1 MTLEA
6 LTPAYTGP
14 WHSGC
19 AACALQDRG
28 IPISGGTR
36 PTSRMGFRRK
46 VGKPCR
52 ASRTRSPQVGRR
64 PVEHPAFRGRRP
76 DPKCGAVREPMA
88 HMDRRPVEHAGFAA
102 EGSIGVRGPSPR
114 SKQSSPTVN
123 KGCEGCHWQPN
134 RNKWSPSPGGE
145 SEGDH
150 TVRPWGG
157 RPVPFYSKA
166 YPARRRACRR
176 WSDQPVKELQH
187 IWVHSEQTF
196 RRILCRYRIFLAGRS
211 WRGWPQGRTGP
222 RGPCAAGEAARHAGA
237 PNG

>member
-1 MTLEA
+1 VA
-6 LTPAYTGP
+6 QGQNIQAV
-14 WHSGC
+14 WH
-19 AACALQDRG
+19 
-28 IPISGGTR
+28 TR
-36 PTSRMGFRRK
+36 PGARRGGHDRK
-46 VGKPCR
+46 SGVMPGMRVFATGGRNHAFARRRRQPVGVGVVPW
-52 ASRTRSPQVGRR
+52 SSSPANTGREAAR
-64 PVEHPAFRGRRP
+64 RVRGRKIVIP
-76 DPKCGAVREPMA
+76 LA
-88 HMDRRPVEHAGFAA
+88 
-102 EGSIGVRGPSPR
+102 
-114 SKQSSPTVN
+114 
-123 KGCEGCHWQPN
+123 
-134 RNKWSPSPGGE
+134 GGE

-222 RGPCAAGEAARHAGA
+222 RGPCAAGEAARRAGA

>member
-1 MTLEA
+1 M
-6 LTPAYTGP
+6 PQGSNIPPPGHTGP
-14 WHSGC
+14 GAH
-19 AACALQDRG
+19 
-28 IPISGGTR
+28 GG
-36 PTSRMGFRRK
+36 G
-46 VGKPCR
+46 
-52 ASRTRSPQVGRR
+52 
-64 PVEHPAFRGRRP
+64 H
-76 DPKCGAVREPMA
+76 DPKSEVMPGMRVFAPTGGRNCPGGRVAPPLAWPHPSPVSPETPTRRRLLRPEAAGKRFLRPKGRA
-88 HMDRRPVEHAGFAA
+88 HASAGEA
-102 EGSIGVRGPSPR
+102 GSRGVRGVVPHSGHKPGKR
-114 SKQSSPTVN
+114 AEPAEQGEIVVPLA
-123 KGCEGCHWQPN
+123 
-134 RNKWSPSPGGE
+134 GGE

-166 YPARRRACRR
+166 YPAMRRACRR

-222 RGPCAAGEAARHAGA
+222 RGPCAVGGAARRAGA

>member
-1 MTLEA
+1 MA
-6 LTPAYTGP
+6 QGQNIQGV
-14 WHSGC
+14 WHTRPG
-19 AACALQDRG
+19 AHRG
-28 IPISGGTR
+28 TWIRNRAIARNEPLYASGGRKR
-36 PTSRMGFRRK
+36 PGGRAAATPFPWLHPSPATPKGPPWRQLLRPKGHAHAFVADADSPGWRSRSRDRAHAF
-46 VGKPCR
+46 VGKPTAGGCGGVP
-52 ASRTRSPQVGRR
+52 RSGHGPGSGRR
-64 PVEHPAFRGRRP
+64 VRGRKIVIP
-76 DPKCGAVREPMA
+76 LA
-88 HMDRRPVEHAGFAA
+88 
-102 EGSIGVRGPSPR
+102 
-114 SKQSSPTVN
+114 
-123 KGCEGCHWQPN
+123 
-134 RNKWSPSPGGE
+134 GGE

-211 WRGWPQGRTGP
+211 WRGWPPGRTGP
-222 RGPCAAGEAARHAGA
+222 GGPCAVGEAARRADA

>member
-1 MTLEA
+1 LRPRGGRNYPGGRA
-6 LTPAYTGP
+6 APPLPGP
-14 WHSGC
+14 NPSPVRPKESTWRRLF
-19 AACALQDRG
+19 AAAA
-28 IPISGGTR
+28 
-36 PTSRMGFRRK
+36 
-46 VGKPCR
+46 R
-52 ASRTRSPQVGRR
+52 ASGFCGPRGATTPLLAKPTAGGVGVVPHSERK
-64 PVEHPAFRGRRP
+64 PGSG
-76 DPKCGAVREPMA
+76 PK
-88 HMDRRPVEHAGFAA
+88 
-102 EGSIGVRGPSPR
+102 GVRGREAARRVRGREIVIPLA
-114 SKQSSPTVN
+114 
-123 KGCEGCHWQPN
+123 
-134 RNKWSPSPGGE
+134 GGE

-222 RGPCAAGEAARHAGA
+222 RGPCAAGEAARRAGA